1 MHHISTVLIVWKEL
15 HIPKC
20 QDRGGKTASEERHW
34 PVRVMLNMNKEQ
46 GITYQKGIK
55 AQIFERLCQS
65 CNPGNFKRERFL
77 SYIPRNVS
85 GGL

>member
-1 MHHISTVLIVWKEL
+1 MSRSRRENSIRREH
-15 HIPKC
+15 
-20 QDRGGKTASEERHW
+20 HW

-46 GITYQKGIK
+46 GITHQKGIK

-65 CNPGNFKRERFL
+65 CNPGSFKRERFL
-77 SYIPRNVS
+77 SHIPRNVS